1 MITITLI
8 ITTTTAEH
16 QQNQR
21 GTRRQSR
28 GCSTQRL
35 IWLGTLRRTAVSTS
49 RSSTIIVLK
58 NTIIVE
64 TVEDRER
71 PQMPPDAES
80 RWPQVPRV
88 HYGVHQVPKVDR
100 LVQLHCTPGTSED
113 TVLKGIQNRIGTY
126 VHQGISTPAHWKVW
140 RIHKQ
145 IKSVLLL
152 GRQLSRPP
160 TWDCVCPSFSLSS
173 TCHHLLPV
181 IHTQLFSIHQQR

>member
-1 MITITLI
+1 MKI
-8 ITTTTAEH
+8 TTTAEH

-49 RSSTIIVLK
+49 RRSTIIVWK
-58 NTIIVE
+58 KSTIIVE

-80 RWPQVPRV
+80 RWPQVPSTV
-88 HYGVHQVPKVDR
+88 
-100 LVQLHCTPGTSED
+100 VQWCTSGARSRSQCTQGTSENP
-113 TVLKGIQNRIGTY
+113 VLKGIQNRIGTY

-181 IHTQLFSIHQQR
+181 IHTQLFSIHPTKIIFLNLCV